1 MILRPKSVVTLNVLY
16 YRPDYRNLIQ
26 EFVWSLDDV
35 VPELHRTHLFLR
47 HWQQHIDAVI
57 KEVLVGVDG
66 DNPQRIRSVDHM
78 LKLH

>member
-1 MILRPKSVVTLNVLY
+1 MILRPKSVVTVNVLY

-35 VPELHRTHLFLR
+35 VPELRRTHLFLSY
-47 HWQQHIDAVI
+47 WQQNIDAVI

-66 DNPQRIRSVDHM
+66 DSPQRIRSVDHM